1 MRLNPRRTRGCA
13 TSQTTLLAVALL
25 TFMGAGVLWSV
36 SGKSHK
42 SLDKSPQ
49 HKSTSHDR
57 EMMADAVPA
66 VQPVTQPRAQA
77 AIVPS
82 RFPASLKANRL
93 VAAAKLPLA
102 FEPNQ
107 GQTDAQA
114 AYVAHGAGYGLF
126 LTPSE
131 AILSLGVA
139 AKNSPAVNT
148 AVHMQLEG
156 ASSNPKIAASEPLP
170 GKSNYFRGNDPSR
183 WVRNVPTFARVRY
196 SDVYPGVD
204 LVFYGKQGQLE
215 YDFAVRSGADP
226 RQIRLNLS
234 GVENVLLG
242 DDGSLSLK
250 TGDREIRWNKPT
262 IYQEVNGRRSPVAGS
277 FELLARNRVGFALG
291 AYDHNLDLVIDP
303 VLAYATYFGGAG
315 DEVNPQVAVDA
326 NANIYLAGT
335 TSSAT
340 LFPTEACGGTS
351 TTPPEPLCPM
361 LSGTTD
367 VFVSKLDSVGSSVI
381 YTTYLNGLSIP
392 GTTPLVPYGN
402 ATGAD
407 SSAGL
412 AVDNQGNA
420 YVTGTTTS
428 GDFPVTPNA
437 FQSTPVNA
445 QAHVFI
451 SKLDST
457 GAALLYSSY
466 LSGSN
471 TDTALAL
478 AADNTGDAYIL
489 GTTQSVTDGDFP
501 TGSSFQQHANGATN
515 LYFVSRFDTTQTVGS
530 QSLKFFSYLGGGT
543 SAADPAIP
551 ANGVVCAQLP
561 CGGIVL
567 DTTGNA
573 YVALGTTFTNLPVA
587 NAYQSSLHGTG
598 TSDAYLAKIT
608 KDGSAVLYST
618 YLGGSGNDVAN
629 AISIDSSGNAYLT
642 GSTTSGDFPQGTAK
656 EFTTL
661 SGGQDAFVAKLNN
674 PSTGPLTLTFT
685 SLLGGSGTD
694 TGLGIATDT
703 NQNVYLVGS
712 TNSANFPIP
721 GGTVAANGTDAFVS
735 KFNTNTT
742 TLLAFVSSELL
753 GGSGTDRA
761 TSIVQNSNGA
771 VLVAGETNSTNFPVQ
786 SSIPH
791 TPPLRSLL
799 NGTGSGSN
807 RDVFLANYG
816 PSTDLGLAI
825 TASPNPVAIGSA
837 VTFTYTIKNNGPDS
851 STGAVL
857 IIPLQ
862 PAETLG
868 GTLGAF
874 SSGSCAAT
882 GTSPNQTET
891 CTLGTIASGA
901 TVSITVPVTP
911 AVFTTGPNLGNPPAT
926 VGMSGHISPGNTAV
940 DLNPANDVSVPV
952 KANVEF
958 FTSNVSP
965 SSFAVTAGQTA
976 TYTVTLTPNSN
987 TGFPASISLACVNPT
1002 TPVVL
1007 TGTTCTFTPT
1017 PITSIPS
1024 STGTATSVLKITT
1037 TAPTQT
1043 ASVPSRP
1050 SFWYAMWLP
1059 ICGLA
1064 LFGAGSS
1071 RRRRWVSSMAL
1082 VVLLGTIAWLP
1093 ACGSK
1098 GSATTT
1104 TGTQPGTYSI
1114 GITATSGSYV
1124 YPPATSPR
1132 TISLIV
1138 KAN

>member
-1 MRLNPRRTRGCA
+1 
-13 TSQTTLLAVALL
+13 
-25 TFMGAGVLWSV
+25 
-36 SGKSHK
+36 
-42 SLDKSPQ
+42 
-49 HKSTSHDR
+49 
-57 EMMADAVPA
+57 
-66 VQPVTQPRAQA
+66 
-77 AIVPS
+77 
-82 RFPASLKANRL
+82 

-102 FEPNQ
+102 FEPNM
-107 GQTDAQA
+107 GQTDARA
-114 AYVAHGAGYGLF
+114 SYVAHGAGYGLF

-139 AKNSPAVNT
+139 AKNSTAVNN

-170 GKSNYFRGNDPSR
+170 GKSNYFRGNDSSR

-215 YDFAVRSGADP
+215 YDFALRSGADP
-226 RQIRLNLS
+226 QQIRLNLS
-234 GVENVLLG
+234 GVESVLLG

-262 IYQEVNGRRSPVAGS
+262 IYQEVKGRRRPVAGG
-277 FELLARNRVGFALG
+277 FALLAQNRVGFALG
-291 AYDHNLDLVIDP
+291 AYDHSRELVIDP

-335 TSSAT
+335 TSSASG
-340 LFPTEACGGTS
+340 LPEPVSVCP
-351 TTPPEPLCPM
+351 TPPCSNP

-392 GTTPLVPYGN
+392 APTALTPYGN

-407 SSAGL
+407 SNAGL

-428 GDFPVTPNA
+428 SDFPVTPNA
-437 FQSTPVNA
+437 FQSAPVTA
-445 QAHVFI
+445 QAHVFL
-451 SKLDST
+451 SKLDPT

-501 TGSSFQQHANGATN
+501 TGTSFQQHANGATN
-515 LYFVSRFDTTQTVGS
+515 LYFVSKFDTTQTVGS
-530 QSLKFFSYLGGGT
+530 QTLKFFSYLGGGT
-543 SAADPAIP
+543 STADPAIP
-551 ANGVVCAQLP
+551 ADGVICNQLP

-573 YVALGTTFTNLPVA
+573 YVVLGTKFTNLPVA
-587 NAYQSSLHGTG
+587 NAFQSSLHGTPG
-598 TSDAYLAKIT
+598 VSTDAYLAKIT
-608 KDGSAVLYST
+608 ANGSAILYAT
-618 YLGGSGNDVAN
+618 YLGGIGDDVAN

-642 GSTTSGDFPQGTAK
+642 GSTTSADFPQGTAK
-656 EFTTL
+656 GRPTFT
-661 SGGQDAFVAKLNN
+661 GAQDAFVAKLNN
-674 PSTGPLTLTFT
+674 PATGPLTLTFT
-685 SLLGGSGTD
+685 TFLNGTGPSVS
-694 TGLGIATDT
+694 TGLGIVADSV
-703 NQNVYLVGS
+703 QNFYVVGS
-712 TNSANFPIP
+712 TNSADFPTP
-721 GGTVAANGTDAFVS
+721 SGTVAAKGTDAFLS
-735 KFNTNTT
+735 KFNTTAAA
-742 TLLAFVSSELL
+742 LSEFISSELL

-771 VLVAGETNSTNFPVQ
+771 LLIAGETNSTDFPVQ

-791 TPPLRSLL
+791 TPPLQSAL

-816 PSTDLGLAI
+816 PSTDLGLSI

-837 VTFTYTIKNNGPDS
+837 VTFTYTVKNNGPDS

-901 TVSITVPVTP
+901 TTSITVTVTP
-911 AVFTTGPNLGNPPAT
+911 AVFTTGPNSGNPPAT
-926 VGMSGHISPGNTAV
+926 VGMSGHVSPGNTAV
-940 DLNPANDVSVPV
+940 DLNPANDVSPQV
-952 KANVEF
+952 KATVEF
-958 FTSNVSP
+958 FTSTVSP
-965 SSFAVTAGQTA
+965 SSVAVPAGQTA
-976 TYTVTLTPNSN
+976 TYTVTLTPNST
-987 TGFPASISLACVNPT
+987 TGFPTSIALACVNPT
-1002 TPVVL
+1002 TPVAL
-1007 TGTTCTFTPT
+1007 TGTSCTFTPT
-1017 PITSIPS
+1017 PIPSIPS
-1024 STGTATSVLKITT
+1024 SSGTATSVLKITT

-1059 ICGLA
+1059 VCGFA

-1071 RRRRWVSSMAL
+1071 HRRRWVSGLAL
-1082 VVLLGTIAWLP
+1082 VVLLGAIAWLP

-1098 GSATTT
+1098 GSTATT

-1124 YPPATSPR
+1124 YPPSTSPR

-1138 KAN
+1138 KPN